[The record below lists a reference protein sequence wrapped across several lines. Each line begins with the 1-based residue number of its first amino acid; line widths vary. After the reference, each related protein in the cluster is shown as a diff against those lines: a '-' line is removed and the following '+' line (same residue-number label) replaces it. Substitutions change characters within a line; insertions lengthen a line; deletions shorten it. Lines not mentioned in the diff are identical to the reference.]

1 MAWTALLSIGSKV
14 ATGVSTAASVAGKAK
29 STVGRVG
36 KAMGRRKKARRD
48 RIQERMFGG
57 GDQQQKG
64 GAIVKA
70 QSRAITKFNLPPTS
84 QESVGPAPT
93 GGGILGILDAIN
105 GTLSQI
111 LEVEKQQRDSLQQ
124 SILNAAKD
132 KEQAQRTAEQQ
143 KQEVKKPR
151 KRDRVMGAVKNL
163 AAGPLSWLM
172 DFVKLGILNWFGDP
186 KNKEAVQ
193 NIVKFFQAMVKA
205 IQWTW
210 KWIVA
215 PLGKLIWWITEPT
228 LQQFGD
234 FFKLLGHIFTGA
246 GKLFSDP
253 AGFFKAL
260 IDIPLKLI
268 RVVPDLVVG
277 FVKWI
282 GGALWGAA
290 KGIVGGIIS
299 AIRNLFGGIF
309 GGGGDKSGGANPS
322 GTTTTSEQYTEVAG
336 EKYDPDNPTPDQVQ
350 AKKLE
355 SQMADS
361 RSGQPKDGSDAI
373 SSAQPQKLKGETLS
387 SKSNADGR
395 TQSAA
400 QPTEKFLG
408 DKKDKTSTAAKDED
422 KPQGFM
428 RGLAGVGDFMTGGL
442 FDLDKRGDSGF
453 DTARKGILD
462 FATGGLTDFD
472 GKGGKTWGT
481 ARLLGGFADKIT
493 GDRWDF
499 DRHGKSST
507 VNKSGT
513 ILSEVQRER
522 QDLDTVT
529 SDASQETYAF
539 GQTSQSGVEEVANT
553 SMVGNTLPRHGQHCT
568 YRTCL

>member
-36 KAMGRRKKARRD
+36 KVLGRRKKARRD
-48 RIQERMFGG
+48 RIQEKMFGG

-70 QSRAITKFNLPPTS
+70 QSRAITKFNLPPKS
-84 QESVGPAPT
+84 QESVGPVPT

-111 LEVEKQQRDSLQQ
+111 LEVEKQQRDNLKQ

-132 KEQAQRTAEQQ
+132 KEQSQRTAEQQ

-210 KWIVA
+210 KWIIA
-215 PLGKLIWWITEPT
+215 PLGKFIWMITEPT
-228 LQQFGD
+228 LK
-234 FFKLLGHIFTGA
+234 KLGNFITFLGKIFTGA
-246 GKLFSDP
+246 GKIFTDP
-253 AGFFKAL
+253 AGFFKSL
-260 IDIPLKLI
+260 IDIPLQLV
-268 RVVPDLVVG
+268 RVVPNLVVG

-336 EKYDPDNPTPDQVQ
+336 EKYDPNNPTPDQVQ
-350 AKKLE
+350 AKELE

-361 RSGQPKDGSDAI
+361 RSG
-373 SSAQPQKLKGETLS
+373 QPQKLKGETLS

-400 QPTEKFLG
+400 QPTSKFLG
-408 DKKDKTSTAAKDED
+408 DKKTSTAAKGED
-422 KPQGFM
+422 KPEGFM

-499 DRHGKSST
+499 DRHGKS
-507 VNKSGT
+507 GT
-513 ILSEVQRER
+513 ILDEVQRQR
-522 QDLDTVT
+522 KDLDTVP

-539 GQTSQSGVEEVANT
+539 GQDSNSAVQEVAST
-553 SMVGNTLPRHGQHCT
+553 AMVGGTLPRNGRWST
-568 YRTCL
+568 YKTVL

>member
-57 GDQQQKG
+57 GDQKG
-64 GAIVKA
+64 GGGGALAVRPSSAIVPFRLA
-70 QSRAITKFNLPPTS
+70 PTS

-93 GGGILGILDAIN
+93 GGGILGILDAIK

-111 LEVEKQQRDSLQQ
+111 LEVEKQQRDNLQQ

-143 KQEVKKPR
+143 KQEAKKPTR
-151 KRDRVMGAVKNL
+151 KRDRVGGAIKNL
-163 AAGPLSWLM
+163 AAGPLEWLM
-172 DFVKLGILNWFGDP
+172 DFVKLGILNWIGDP
-186 KNKEAVQ
+186 RNKEAVQ
-193 NIVKFFQAMVKA
+193 NIVKFFQGMVKF
-205 IQWTW
+205 IKWTW
-210 KWIVA
+210 RWIVQ
-215 PLGKLIWWITEPT
+215 PLWKVISIIGEPI
-228 LQQFGD
+228 LKAFGS
-234 FFKLLGHIFTGA
+234 FFTLLGNIFTG
-246 GKLFSDP
+246 KIFTDP
-253 AGFFKAL
+253 AAFFKSL
-260 IDIPLKLI
+260 IDLPLQLL
-268 RVVPDLVVG
+268 RVVPDIILG

-290 KGIVGGIIS
+290 KGIVGGIID

-309 GGGGDKSGGANPS
+309 GGGKDKSGGSP
-322 GTTTTSEQYTEVAG
+322 AG
-336 EKYDPDNPTPDQVQ
+336 ELGVSSDVGEMVNMPDGKDGKDGI
-350 AKKLE
+350 A
-355 SQMADS
+355 
-361 RSGQPKDGSDAI
+361 GKDGSDAI

-387 SKSNADGR
+387 STSNADGR
-395 TQSAA
+395 KQSAA
-400 QPTEKFLG
+400 QSTSKFLG
-408 DKKDKTSTAAKDED
+408 DKKDKTSTAAKGED
-422 KPQGFM
+422 KPEGFM

-442 FDLDKRGDSGF
+442 FDLDKRGDSGLQTF
-453 DTARKGILD
+453 QKGVLD

-499 DRHGKSST
+499 DRHGKSGT
-507 VNKSGT
+507 V
-513 ILSEVQRER
+513 LDQVQRQR
-522 QDLDTVT
+522 QDLDTVP
-529 SDASQETYAF
+529 SGASQETYAF
-539 GQTSQSGVEEVANT
+539 GQDSNSAVQEVAST
-553 SMVGNTLPRHGQHCT
+553 AMVGGTLPRNGRWST
-568 YRTCL
+568 YRTNL